1 MCGRTRIWASAF
13 LLRQNRPVER
23 DKMRRLMLAMIVALQ
38 TGLAI
43 GPALA
48 QEGCPNSCP
57 EGQVRSIETGKCEP
71 YKPLMV

>member
-1 MCGRTRIWASAF
+1 
-13 LLRQNRPVER
+13 
-23 DKMRRLMLAMIVALQ
+23 MRRLMLAMIVALQ